1 MYNALVSVGYLSLY
15 NLGFIAILLLGLVPL
30 AMFRPAAF
38 AIIKRNLVGYFS
50 NPTGYVFLCVFLG
63 ATSISLFWMA
73 DFFANNL
80 ANLDQLNLRF
90 PYIML
95 FFIPSITMSIWADER
110 RQGTDELL
118 LTLPAADLD
127 IVLGKYV
134 AAAGTLTV
142 ALVVSEVA
150 TFSFLGL
157 LADGEVDTGLFFAT
171 YMGYWLMGLAMLALG
186 MIASF
191 LTTNLTVAFI

>member
-1 MYNALVSVGYLSLY
+1 MFNAIASLGYLLLY
-15 NLGFIAILLLGLVPL
+15 NLGFIAVLLLGLVPL
-30 AMFRPAAF
+30 AIFRPAAF
-38 AIIKRNLVGYFS
+38 AIIRRNLVGYFS

-63 ATSISLFWMA
+63 ATSIALFWLA

-80 ANLDQLNLRF
+80 ANLDQLNIWF

-95 FFIPSITMSIWADER
+95 FFIPSITMSLWAEEK

-118 LTLPAADLD
+118 LTLPAGDFD

-142 ALVVSEVA
+142 ALLVSEVA

-157 LADGEVDTGLFFAT
+157 LSDGNVDTGQFFVT
-171 YMGYWLMGLAMLALG
+171 Y
-186 MIASF
+186 
-191 LTTNLTVAFI
+191 